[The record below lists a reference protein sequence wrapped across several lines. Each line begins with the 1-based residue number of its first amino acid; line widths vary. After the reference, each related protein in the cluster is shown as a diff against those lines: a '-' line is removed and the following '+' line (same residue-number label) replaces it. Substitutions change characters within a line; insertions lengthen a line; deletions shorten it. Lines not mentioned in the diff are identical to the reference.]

1 MRLKHWEIAVLC
13 MLVVLVLAFFSLLY
27 YARRTRRDAEH
38 FVRDVSTLRIGQS
51 SLSDVT
57 SIGQKYAPYVMA
69 NPNAPKVCNP
79 EHCEVDFAFQNWPAF
94 LTLHKNDMKS
104 SLLLQRGSLQGIYV
118 GAACAG
124 ADRKPPFVPTFVVIV
139 NQAMYDP
146 PGLHGGAVS
155 TANGYSF
162 NVGPG
167 ATHEQLAKVYGFNF
181 DILDRWGGCHAAAEM
196 FDESPTLWPQNLWTR

>member
-1 MRLKHWEIAVLC
+1 MRLKHLKIAVLF
-13 MLVVLVLAFFSLLY
+13 LLGLLVLALLSLLY
-27 YARRTRRDAEH
+27 YSRRTRRDAEH
-38 FVRDVSTLRIGQS
+38 FVRDVSALRIGQS

-57 SIGQKYAPYVMA
+57 SIGQKYASYVVL
-69 NPNAPKVCNP
+69 NPQAPQVCNP
-79 EHCEVDFAFQNWPAF
+79 ERCEMDFAFQNWPAF
-94 LTLHKNDMKS
+94 LRLSKNDMKS
-104 SLLLQRGSLQGIYV
+104 GLLFQTGSLQGIYV
-118 GAACAG
+118 GVACAG

-139 NQAMYDP
+139 NQAVYNP

-181 DILDRWGGCHAAAEM
+181 DILDRFGGCHDAAEM
-196 FDESPTLWPQNLWTR
+196 FAESPTHWPQDLWTK

>member
-1 MRLKHWEIAVLC
+1 MRLKRLKIAVLC
-13 MLVVLVLAFFSLLY
+13 SLGLLVLAFLSLLH
-27 YARRTRRDAEH
+27 YARRTRRDAER

-57 SIGQKYAPYVMA
+57 SIGQKYASYAVA

-79 EHCEVDFAFQNWPAF
+79 EHCELGFAFQNWPAF
-94 LTLHKNDMKS
+94 LTLHKNDLKS
-104 SLLLQRGSLQGIYV
+104 SLLLQTGSLQGIYV

-139 NQAMYDP
+139 NQALYNP
-146 PGLHGGAVS
+146 PGLHGGAAS

-162 NVGPG
+162 NVGRG
-167 ATHEQLAKVYGFNF
+167 ATPEQLAKVYGFNF
-181 DILDRWGGCHAAAEM
+181 DMLDRWGGMPRCSGNVH
-196 FDESPTLWPQNLWTR
+196 